1 MARPRSPH
9 PTPAELEIL
18 QVIWD
23 RGPSTVRD
31 VMTVL
36 NRTRRRAYTSIM
48 SLMNVMAD
56 KGLLTR
62 KPHGRAFVYAAES
75 PREKTL
81 SRLIGDLAKRAFRG
95 SVGTMVCRLIED
107 ADLTSEELNE
117 IRETIA
123 RQKDA

>member
-62 KPHGRAFVYAAES
+62 KPHGRAFIYTAES